1 MGPVIVRAT
10 CVGCDGAAATQSLV
24 EMKSMN
30 NQRLHVAMALLALT
44 VLTHAP
50 LAAQSAAQ
58 RIAVVDSRRVLDSM
72 PGRSAA
78 EAEFGLE
85 QAKARTMVRMATDSM
100 KVALEQF
107 QQAEATFTP
116 KQREAAMML
125 MRARE
130 LTLEDMVA
138 QLDAIIERRMDELQA
153 PLRERIRDAVKVVRA
168 RRGYALVLDLASAS
182 GVIDADVAIDITSEV
197 VAELRRR

>member
-1 MGPVIVRAT
+1 MYRRIGWT
-10 CVGCDGAAATQSLV
+10 CFAV
-24 EMKSMN
+24 
-30 NQRLHVAMALLALT
+30 LLSTA
-44 VLTHAP
+44 VVP
-50 LAAQSAAQ
+50 DRSSAQSASL

-100 KVALEQF
+100 KSSLEEF
-107 QQAEATFTP
+107 QRVEPEMTP
-116 KQREAAMML
+116 RQREAAMMV

-138 QLDAIIERRMDELQA
+138 QLDAIIERRMDQLQA
-153 PLRERIRDAVKVVRA
+153 PLRERIREAVKVVRL

-182 GVIDADVAIDITSEV
+182 GVVDSDAAIDITSEV
-197 VAELRRR
+197 IAELRKR

>member
-1 MGPVIVRAT
+1 M
-10 CVGCDGAAATQSLV
+10 C
-24 EMKSMN
+24 
-30 NQRLHVAMALLALT
+30 QRIGWTFLSALLSLSVA
-44 VLTHAP
+44 HGSIS
-50 LAAQSAAQ
+50 AQSATL

-100 KVALEQF
+100 KVSLEEF
-107 QQAEATFTP
+107 QRAEPELTP
-116 KQREAAMML
+116 RQREAAMMV

-138 QLDAIIERRMDELQA
+138 QLDAIIARRMDQLQE
-153 PLRERIRDAVKVVRA
+153 PLRERIREAVKVVRL

-182 GVIDADVAIDITSEV
+182 GVIDSDAAIDITSEV
-197 VAELRRR
+197 VAELRKR